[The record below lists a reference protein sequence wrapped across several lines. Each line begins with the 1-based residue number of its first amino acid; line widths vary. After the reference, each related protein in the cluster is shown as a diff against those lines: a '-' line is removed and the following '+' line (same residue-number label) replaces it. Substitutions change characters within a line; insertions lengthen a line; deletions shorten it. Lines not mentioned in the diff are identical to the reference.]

1 MYKINKKV
9 ITLFVAAIVTI
20 LCVSCCGNVS
30 KKKVKE
36 SKKVEKAY
44 KYAFMKDGV
53 LHLDLNEA
61 RKHPKEVKLS
71 DICDSLIYIPLE
83 TKKASLIKSIN
94 CIDIDGDDL
103 FIQDGWKLLHFNRSG
118 KFINQIGRTGRG
130 PGEYICVGFS
140 LNKKEK
146 VIYAMAN
153 YKRRVMK
160 FSYNGKLLSNKLKFN
175 EHIVRPVYSDKLNSI
190 IGTDIYSLYTSKSKT
205 YNMIKTLN
213 VSNGVINNT
222 KSKYFPDKYFKSDK
236 NIRLS
241 LLGPRPY
248 SYKGYAYFKE
258 LGSDTIFKKESEGIR
273 PHIIL
278 NNYKFKSAFTSE
290 IYADLIGV
298 DSRKWNLDEKFYSRV
313 TSESSKY
320 VLLLSREPYFIY
332 DKEEKI
338 LRGIKL
344 KDKQL
349 LIDDIDAV
357 CDFQKVKVINNKYL
371 FTKMY
376 AEDFIDAVVSPK
388 IGKQSKN
395 KELLD
400 SLVKGMTEESNPILV
415 LARLKK

>member
-1 MYKINKKV
+1 
-9 ITLFVAAIVTI
+9 
-20 LCVSCCGNVS
+20 
-30 KKKVKE
+30 
-36 SKKVEKAY
+36 
-44 KYAFMKDGV
+44 MKDGV

-61 RKHPKEVKLS
+61 RKHPKKLKLS

-94 CIDIDGDDL
+94 RVDIDGDDL

-160 FSYNGKLLSNKLKFN
+160 FSYNGKLLSNKLKYNRCIF
-175 EHIVRPVYSDKLNSI
+175 RSVYSEKLNSI
-190 IGTDIYSLYTSKSKT
+190 IGTDIYSLSKNDSQT
-205 YNMIKTLN
+205 YNRIKTLDIN
-213 VSNGVINNT
+213 NGVITYT
-222 KSKYFPDKYFKSDK
+222 KSKYFPDRFFKSDF
-236 NIRLS
+236 NINIS
-241 LLGPRPY
+241 LFGPQPY
-248 SYKGYAYFKE
+248 VYKGYAYFKE
-258 LGSDTIFKKESEGIR
+258 LGSDTIFKRERKGIS
-273 PHIIL
+273 PHIVL
-278 NNYKFKSAFTSE
+278 NNYKFKSLFTSE
-290 IYADLIGV
+290 TYADLIGV

-313 TSESSKY
+313 TSETSKY

-332 DKEEKI
+332 DKEEKT

-344 KDKQL
+344 NDKQL
-349 LIDDIDAV
+349 LIDDIDTV
-357 CDFQKVKVINNKYL
+357 CDFQKVKVLNNKYL
-371 FTKMY
+371 FIKMY

>member
-1 MYKINKKV
+1 MYKINKN
-9 ITLFVAAIVTI
+9 IIALFVAAIVTI
-20 LCVSCCGNVS
+20 LSISCSGNAS

-44 KYAFMKDGV
+44 KYASMKDGV

-83 TKKASLIKSIN
+83 TKKASLINSIN
-94 CIDIDGDDL
+94 RIDIDGDDL

-153 YKRRVMK
+153 YKHRVMK
-160 FSYNGKLLSNKLKFN
+160 FSYNGKLLSNELKFN
-175 EHIVRPVYSDKLNSI
+175 EYIVRPVYSEKLNSI
-190 IGTDIYSLYTSKSKT
+190 IGTDIYSLSKNDSQI
-205 YNMIKTLN
+205 YNRIKTLDIN
-213 VSNGVINNT
+213 NGVIT
-222 KSKYFPDKYFKSDK
+222 DIKSKYFPDEFFKS
-236 NIRLS
+236 NVNLRIS
-241 LLGPRPY
+241 LFGPQPY
-248 SYKGYAYFKE
+248 VYKGYAYFKE
-258 LGSDTIFKKESEGIR
+258 LGSDTIFKRERKGIS
-273 PHIIL
+273 PHIVL
-278 NNYKFKSAFTSE
+278 NNYKFKSPFTSE
-290 IYADLIGV
+290 TYATLLDL
-298 DSRKWNLDEKFYSRV
+298 DRKERNLDEKFYSRV
-313 TSESSKY
+313 TSETSKY

-349 LIDDIDAV
+349 LIDDIDTV

-371 FTKMY
+371 FTKMC

-395 KELLD
+395 RELLD

-415 LARLKK
+415 LARFKK